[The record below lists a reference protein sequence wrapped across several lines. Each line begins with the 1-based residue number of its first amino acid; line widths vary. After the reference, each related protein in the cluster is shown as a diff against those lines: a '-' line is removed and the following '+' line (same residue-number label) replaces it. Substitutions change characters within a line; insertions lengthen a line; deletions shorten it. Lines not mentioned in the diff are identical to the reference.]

1 MINNMIYIFGIS
13 LIYTMIKKKD
23 QLLGANRN
31 LILFLLLSIIGLT
44 LGIIYIINPYLPSI
58 AAMLEKHMK

>member
-1 MINNMIYIFGIS
+1 MIYIFAIS

-31 LILFLLLSIIGLT
+31 LILFFLLSIIGLA
-44 LGIIYIINPYLPSI
+44 LGIVYVINPYLPSI
-58 AAMLEKHMK
+58 SSMLEKYMK